1 MRMEKPPIH
10 GATSDCKPIT
20 TFVHTNSSAFM
31 EVVQRLTGPSETTAT
46 KEGDAATTT
55 KAPTPTVKRT
65 ITKLHERRKCMKPKL
80 EIVKPTFQY
89 KSGSSPGGSR
99 NSSFPPSPGSG
110 SSSLLQSPTT
120 PSTIFSRLTLL
131 VEEDEKKEDSAIPEI
146 NTEEEEEAIRERRF
160 YLHPSPR
167 TKQGFSQP
175 QLLTLFP
182 MASPNTFDK
191 VSF

>member
-1 MRMEKPPIH
+1 MEKPPIH
-10 GATSDCKPIT
+10 GATTDCKPIT

-31 EVVQRLTGPSETTAT
+31 EVVQRLTSPSETTAT
-46 KEGDAATTT
+46 KEADAATTT
-55 KAPTPTVKRT
+55 KVPTPTVKRT

-80 EIVKPTFQY
+80 EIVKPNFQY
-89 KSGSSPGGSR
+89 KPGSSPGGSK

-110 SSSLLQSPTT
+110 CSSLLQSPTT

-131 VEEDEKKEDSAIPEI
+131 VEDEKIEDSAIPEL
-146 NTEEEEEAIRERRF
+146 NTEEEEKAIRERRF

-167 TKQGFSQP
+167 SKQGFSQP

-182 MASPNTFDK
+182 MASSNTIDK